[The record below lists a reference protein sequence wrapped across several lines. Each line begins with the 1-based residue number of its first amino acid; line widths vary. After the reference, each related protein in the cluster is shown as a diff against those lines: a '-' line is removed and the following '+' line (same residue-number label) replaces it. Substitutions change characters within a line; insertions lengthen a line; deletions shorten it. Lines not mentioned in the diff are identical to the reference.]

1 MRLVLLVV
9 LLEVL
14 LLVVLVVL
22 MKLLVLVVLVLVL
35 VLVLLMVVVLLRQRR
50 VMLMLMEL
58 VLVLLR
64 RVVLALVR
72 VLAIMKLLAR
82 LRVLVRMVVEE
93 KRIEEAALAGQLL
106 PLCLE
111 RLTQRR
117 HRLERQAGRR
127 PGACGQRRVASREH
141 VRGKAHATTVAC
153 RCRSGQGHQGRG
165 GPCGTVLRAVVQPK
179 RRAQGWVRAVAVAH
193 DADGRGCDEP
203 LG

>member
-22 MKLLVLVVLVLVL
+22 MKLLVLVVVVLVL
-35 VLVLLMVVVLLRQRR
+35 VLVLLMVVVVLRQR

-179 RRAQGWVRAVAVAH
+179 RRAQGWVRAMAVAH

>member
-1 MRLVLLVV
+1 LRLVLLVV

-22 MKLLVLVVLVLVL
+22 MKLLVLVVVVVVL
-35 VLVLLMVVVLLRQRR
+35 VLVLLMVVVVLRQR

-117 HRLERQAGRR
+117 HRLERHTGRR
-127 PGACGQRRVASREH
+127 PGACGQRRVANREH

-179 RRAQGWVRAVAVAH
+179 RRAQGWVRAMAVAH